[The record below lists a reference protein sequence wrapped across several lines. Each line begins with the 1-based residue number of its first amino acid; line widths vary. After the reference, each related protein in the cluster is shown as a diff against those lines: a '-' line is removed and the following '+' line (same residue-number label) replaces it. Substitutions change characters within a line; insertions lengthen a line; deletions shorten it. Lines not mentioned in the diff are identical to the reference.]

1 VEKIN
6 LKEQEKIARKKAILE
21 AAMRM
26 FSQKDYHDV
35 TVDHIAEQV
44 GLSKGTL
51 YLYFKNKEDI
61 FYSMIFE
68 KAKLLL
74 QKLEVTIKTET
85 QFMPCLNQFV
95 NTSLMFFQG
104 HKGFFKI
111 VRSNQNIED
120 SVGHGKMHQHAIEM
134 FNAYTELVFRLCQRG
149 QNQCV
154 LRGGNTKNYVKMLT
168 GIVDS
173 FIYDWVFYSQDEN
186 LLEEAPQIVGL
197 FLNGAGLSQK

>member
-6 LKEQEKIARKKAILE
+6 LKEQEKIARKNAILE

-120 SVGHGKMHQHAIEM
+120 SVGHSKMHQHAIEM

-149 QNQCV
+149 QNQGV

>member
-1 VEKIN
+1 MEKIN
-6 LKEQEKIARKKAILE
+6 LKEQEKMARKEAIIN
-21 AAMRM
+21 AAMLM
-26 FSQKDYHDV
+26 FSQKDFHDV
-35 TVDHIAEQV
+35 TVDDIAEQV

-85 QFMPCLNQFV
+85 QFIPCLNQFV
-95 NTSLMFFQG
+95 NTSLMFFQE

-120 SVGHGKMHQHAIEM
+120 SIEHGKMHQHAIEL
-134 FNAYTELVFRLCQRG
+134 FNEYAELVFQLCQRG
-149 QNQCV
+149 QNQGV
-154 LRGGNTKNYVKMLT
+154 LRGGNTKNYAKVLT

-173 FIYDWVFYSQDEN
+173 FIYDWVFYSHDEN
-186 LLEEAPQIVGL
+186 LFEETPQIVDL
-197 FLNGAGLSQK
+197 FLNGAGLYQK